1 MGVEEALAVPFS
13 LLPPLQSGS
22 GNPRHEAPVSQ
33 TVVFLQDGWCLAPLQ
48 APVLPSSC
56 STDTHGGGGGG
67 PCSVTGHVRGTRG
80 CRVSRH
86 TVLALEEFPV
96 CYNLSLSL
104 LPACH
109 SPDTEGHQIPFKV
122 TWAEQVSSL
131 SWGSGLGPSSAAEQ
145 RREVDGSRW
154 PLCPPK
160 PVSSVPWAK
169 S

>member
-1 MGVEEALAVPFS
+1 MGAEEALAVPFS

-33 TVVFLQDGWCLAPLQ
+33 TVAFLQDGWCLAPLQ

-56 STDTHGGGGGG
+56 STDMHGGA
-67 PCSVTGHVRGTRG
+67 CSVTGRVRGTWG
-80 CRVSRH
+80 CCTSRR
-86 TVLALEEFPV
+86 TVLALDGFPV

-109 SPDTEGHQIPFKV
+109 SLDIKGHQIPFKV
-122 TWAEQVSSL
+122 TWAEHVANL
-131 SWGSGLGPSSAAEQ
+131 SWGSSLGPSSATEQ
-145 RREVDGSRW
+145 RCEVDGSKW

-160 PVSSVPWAK
+160 PVSSVPWANN
-169 S
+169 